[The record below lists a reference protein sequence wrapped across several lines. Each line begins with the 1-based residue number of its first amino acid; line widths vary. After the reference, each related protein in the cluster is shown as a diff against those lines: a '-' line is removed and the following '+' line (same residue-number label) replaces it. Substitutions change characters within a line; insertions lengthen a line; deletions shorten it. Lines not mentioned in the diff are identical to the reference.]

1 MGAVGVVAEYNPL
14 HRGHL
19 RHLDLTRRAVGT
31 DAAVVVCMSGNWV
44 QRGDCAVTDKWTR
57 ARWACRH
64 GADLVLELPTV
75 FALASAPTFARGA
88 VSILA
93 AAGAEA
99 LSFGCEDPDVNA
111 LRALAGALDSPE
123 FDRALRPHLDAGL
136 SYPAAR
142 QRALAGLV
150 GPEAARLVEQPN
162 NNLAIEYL
170 RALPVDITSL
180 AIPRTGVHDGPMTAD
195 FPSAS
200 ALREL
205 LRRGDFAQVGPH
217 LAAPWEGPVYDLK
230 RLETAILCKLRQA
243 TPETLCSLP
252 DGGDGLGQRLWRAA
266 REARG
271 LSELYDLAKTKR
283 FTQAR
288 IRRLALWAALGLT
301 ADDRPETPPYLRVLA
316 MTSRGAEHLAGLRGR
331 STLPIVTK
339 SADARDLL
347 ATEARLTDIFSL
359 CADPPLPCGQE
370 WRSSPAVV

>member
-19 RHLDLTRRAVGT
+19 RHLALTRRAVGT

-44 QRGDCAVTDKWTR
+44 QRGDCAVSDKWNR
-57 ARWACRH
+57 ARWACQH

-75 FALASAPTFARGA
+75 FALSSAPTFARGA
-88 VSILA
+88 VAILA
-93 AAGAEA
+93 AAGVEA
-99 LSFGCEDPDVNA
+99 LSFGCEDPDLDV
-111 LRALAGALDSPE
+111 LGPLAGALDSPE

-142 QRALAGLV
+142 QRALAQLV
-150 GPEAARLVEQPN
+150 GPEAARAVEKPN

-170 RALPVDITSL
+170 RALPVDITPL
-180 AIPRTGVHDGPMTAD
+180 AIPRTGVHDGPMVSD

-205 LRRGDFAQVGPH
+205 LRRGDFAQAGPH

-230 RLETAILCKLRQA
+230 RLETAILCKLRQS
-243 TPETLCSLP
+243 TPEALCSLP

-266 REARG
+266 REARD
-271 LSELYDLAKTKR
+271 LSALYDLTKTKR
-283 FTQAR
+283 FTHAR

-301 ADDRPETPPYLRVLA
+301 GVDRPDTPQYLRVLA

-331 STLPIVTK
+331 VSLPIVTK

-347 ATEARLTDIFSL
+347 TAEARLTDIFNL
-359 CADPPLPCGQE
+359 CAEPPLPCGQE
-370 WRSSPAVV
+370 WVHSPAVV

>member
-19 RHLDLTRRAVGT
+19 RHLALTRRAVGE

-44 QRGDCAVTDKWTR
+44 QRGDCAVADKWAR
-57 ARWACRH
+57 ARWACEH

-88 VSILA
+88 VAILA
-93 AAGAEA
+93 AAGVEA
-99 LSFGCEDPDVNA
+99 LSFGCEEPNLDA
-111 LRALAGALDSPE
+111 LRALAGALDRE
-123 FDRALRPHLDAGL
+123 DFDRALRPHLDAGL

-142 QRALAGLV
+142 QRALADLV
-150 GPEAARLVEQPN
+150 GPEAARLVETPN
-162 NNLAIEYL
+162 NNLAVEYL
-170 RALPVDITSL
+170 RALPVDITPL
-180 AIPRTGVHDGPMTAD
+180 AIPRTGVHDGPMVSD

-205 LRRGDFAQVGPH
+205 LRRGDLAQAGPH

-230 RLETAILCKLRQA
+230 RLEVTILCKLRQT
-243 TPETLCSLP
+243 TPEALAALP

-266 REARG
+266 QTARG
-271 LSELYDLAKTKR
+271 LPQLYDLTKTKR
-283 FTQAR
+283 FTHAR
-288 IRRLALWAALGLT
+288 VRRLTVWAALGLT
-301 ADDRPETPPYLRVLA
+301 AADRPDAPQYLRVLA

-331 STLPIVTK
+331 VSLPIVTK

-347 ATEARLTDIFSL
+347 TAEARLTDIFNL
-359 CADPPLPCGQE
+359 CAEPPLPCGRE
-370 WRSSPAVV
+370 WRTTPAVI

>member
-19 RHLDLTRRAVGT
+19 RHLALTRRAVGA
-31 DAAVVVCMSGNWV
+31 DGLVVVCMSGNWV

-57 ARWACRH
+57 ARQVCQH

-88 VSILA
+88 VAILA
-93 AAGAEA
+93 AAGVEA
-99 LSFGCEDPDVNA
+99 LSFGCEDPDLEA
-111 LRALAGALDSPE
+111 LRALAGTLDRAD
-123 FDRALRPHLDAGL
+123 FDRALRPQLDAGL

-142 QRALAGLV
+142 QKALAELV
-150 GPEAARLVEQPN
+150 GPEAARLVERPN

-170 RALPVDITSL
+170 RALPVDITPL
-180 AIPRTGVHDGPMTAD
+180 AIPRAGVHDGPMTAD

-205 LRRGDFAQVGPH
+205 LRRGDFAQAEPH
-217 LAAPWEGPVYDLK
+217 LAAPWEGPVYNLK

-243 TPETLCSLP
+243 TPEALSVLP

-266 REARG
+266 REARD
-271 LSELYDLAKTKR
+271 LSELYGLAKTKR
-283 FTQAR
+283 FTHAR
-288 IRRLALWAALGLT
+288 IRRLALWAALGLRSE
-301 ADDRPETPPYLRVLA
+301 DRPEAPGYLRVLA
-316 MTSRGAEHLAGLRGR
+316 MTSRGAKHLAGLRGR
-331 STLPIVTK
+331 SPLPIVTK

-347 ATEARLTDIFSL
+347 ATEARLTDVFCL
-359 CADPPLPCGQE
+359 CAEAPLPCGLE
-370 WRSSPAVV
+370 WRTTPAVL